1 MSTSRSLYDLLL
13 DLDQRSYKAYK
24 DIQGSY
30 EFPDFLLIIDHVQ
43 GDPFAAPSRLRV
55 QVPQSKAGFSKDLY
69 ATPSREIALRDYLNR
84 QFDRSA
90 SNLSGKRGSGKSG
103 LIAIARPKQ
112 QVLER
117 TAILIDDRMVE
128 ARFSVGLPA
137 RGRSILGRQAAELLC
152 EDLPEIVGRSLK
164 FAALNAKAIQQH
176 IETVEDADW
185 LRSQLADRGLVAF
198 IPDGA
203 ILPRRSGVD
212 DRPLTSPG
220 TKSINPPQSTQ
231 KPASPFTR
239 ATPAK
244 ALQKPAPEVAPA
256 EDTPVPFESPN
267 SLRVEFDRPNQGK
280 ITGMGIPR
288 GVTLIVGGGYHGKS
302 TLLKAIS
309 LGIYNHIPGDGREQI
324 VTDPGAVK
332 IRAEDGRSIVG
343 VDISP
348 FINHLPQGRS
358 TSHFSSENAS
368 GSTSQ
373 AANIMEA
380 LEVGATVLL
389 VDEDTS
395 ATNFMIRDR
404 RMQAL
409 IAKDKEPITP
419 FIDKI
424 RQLYDD
430 CGVSTILVMGGSGDY
445 FDAADTVIAMTD
457 YEPSEVT
464 EQAKQIAQT
473 YATDRAPEGGESFG
487 KITPRIPIPKRL
499 DSPKERRGW
508 GDRGKGRGGRWGDEG
523 EPEEKQELRD
533 PKLKVRDVDELV
545 FGTEE
550 VDLAAVE
557 QVVDVGQLRAIGA
570 AMTYIQQHYLDGKQT
585 LPDIVEQVMQDL
597 AQGKLDILTPYPQG
611 DLMMFRSFELA
622 AVMNRLRSLEVK

>member
-24 DIQGSY
+24 EIQGSY
-30 EFPDFLLIIDHVQ
+30 KFPDFLLIIDHVQ

-55 QVPQSKAGFSKDLY
+55 QIPQSKAGFPKELY

-117 TAILIDDRMVE
+117 TAILIDDRTVE

-152 EDLPEIVGRSLK
+152 EDLPEIVDRSLK
-164 FAALNAKAIQQH
+164 FAALNAKVIQQH

-212 DRPLTSPG
+212 DRPLASTSAQSA
-220 TKSINPPQSTQ
+220 KPQPST
-231 KPASPFTR
+231 KPASPFAR

-244 ALQKPAPEVAPA
+244 ALQKSVPQAASV
-256 EDTPVPFESPN
+256 EDTPVPFESPD
-267 SLRVEFDRPNQGK
+267 SLRIEFDRPNQGR
-280 ITGMGIPR
+280 ITGMGIPK

-324 VTDPGAVK
+324 VTDLGAVK

-380 LEVGATVLL
+380 LEVGATALL

-445 FDAADTVIAMTD
+445 FDVADTVIAMTD

-464 EQAKQIAQT
+464 KQAKQIAQT

-487 KITPRIPIPKRL
+487 QITPRVPISKRL
-499 DSPKERRGW
+499 DSPKEGRGW
-508 GDRGKGRGGRWGDEG
+508 NERGKGRSRWGDERDEG
-523 EPEEKQELRD
+523 EESRQELRD
-533 PKLKVRDVDELV
+533 PKLKVRDVDEMV

-550 VDLAAVE
+550 VDLSAVE

-570 AMTYIQQHYLDGKQT
+570 AMTYIQQQYLDGKQT
-585 LPDIVEQVMQDL
+585 LPDIVEQVMQDI
-597 AQGKLDILTPYPQG
+597 AKGKLDILTPYPQG
-611 DLMMFRSFELA
+611 DLIMFRSFELA
-622 AVMNRLRSLEVK
+622 AVMNRLRSLEIK